1 MTEYKAIVKMKVSE
15 VQFNASDDLTQDELE
30 TEVFRAIFDTVTARL
45 GKKESECS
53 AEELLSELY
62 EIHIERVKE

>member
-15 VQFNASDDLTQDELE
+15 VQFNASDDLSQEELE
-30 TEVFRAIFDTVTARL
+30 TVVFRTIFDIITAKL
-45 GKKESECS
+45 GKDESECS

-62 EIHIERVKE
+62 EIQIERVKE